1 VSGRQDAPCA
11 EAPSHYRDP
20 QQFDATYAALP
31 SEHMRLLAELAIES
45 GLRWGELT
53 ELRPKDWAKA
63 ADVMAPSGFAIWAA
77 VVLFL
82 AGTSGA
88 VAEIG
93 LRRWFALRHGTH
105 TELGHC

>member
-1 VSGRQDAPCA
+1 
-11 EAPSHYRDP
+11 
-20 QQFDATYAALP
+20 
-31 SEHMRLLAELAIES
+31 LLGIVL
-45 GLRWGELT
+45 LVDVVVVL
-53 ELRPKDWAKA
+53 WAKA